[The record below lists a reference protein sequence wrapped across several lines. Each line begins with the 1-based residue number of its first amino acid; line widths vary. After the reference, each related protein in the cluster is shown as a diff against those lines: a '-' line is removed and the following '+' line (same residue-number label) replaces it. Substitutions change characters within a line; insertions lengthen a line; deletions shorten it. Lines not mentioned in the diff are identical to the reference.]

1 MNGIPAPPTGAFVD
15 GIPEPE
21 PAPGA
26 PISDTPPAPAPAPVP
41 GNFTPPAP
49 PWPNKS
55 DGTRDTGTLG
65 ADPFG
70 NVVLVVGGFDER
82 ETGLMPVR
90 PPPAPVGNVTPP
102 APTVDVLGGV
112 APLPPLFNKSD
123 GIGVGEPSSGA
134 VPPPAAL
141 LRWFAELVRNGS
153 TGLTGLTGPV
163 VGEVPPPPAGGLDAR
178 ETGLMVLVSGGV
190 LPLPPLFRKFDGIRD
205 GVPTVGD
212 AVVLGLLVL
221 GAVGNVLLGTE
232 PGLRAACIAG
242 FSFPGFSC
250 VGAGVEDGVVDG
262 SGEFTGAEANF
273 VGLIGVL
280 LGNVIRVGVGTG
292 AFVGEFTRVFAG
304 PVTGAEVNLV
314 GVTGVLV
321 GKVIGVGVVTGTF
334 TGEFAGKFP
343 RGLGVSTGE
352 FTGELT
358 GVFTGVVTGGVFGSG
373 MRDGVDVLVC
383 GPGPRLMGGVE
394 TRGRVR
400 APTVLGGGAV
410 LVCGGL
416 PVPGGCVRF
425 GLVPL
430 SGDVMFVVE
439 T

>member
-1 MNGIPAPPTGAFVD
+1 
-15 GIPEPE
+15 
-21 PAPGA
+21 
-26 PISDTPPAPAPAPVP
+26 
-41 GNFTPPAP
+41 
-49 PWPNKS
+49 
-55 DGTRDTGTLG
+55 
-65 ADPFG
+65 
-70 NVVLVVGGFDER
+70 
-82 ETGLMPVR
+82 MPVR
-90 PPPAPVGNVTPP
+90 PPPAPVGKVTPP

-112 APLPPLFNKSD
+112 APLPLLFNKSD

-163 VGEVPPPPAGGLDAR
+163 VGEVPPPPAGGLEAR

-190 LPLPPLFRKFDGIRD
+190 LPLPPLFSKLDGIRD
-205 GVPTVGD
+205 GVPTVGG
-212 AVVLGLLVL
+212 AVEFGLLAL

-250 VGAGVEDGVVDG
+250 VGAGVDDRVVDGVVDG

-314 GVTGVLV
+314 GVTGAFV
-321 GKVIGVGVVTGTF
+321 GKVIGVGVGTGTF

-343 RGLGVSTGE
+343 CGLGVSTGE

-358 GVFTGVVTGGVFGSG
+358 GVFTGVVTGGVFGSV
-373 MRDGVDVLVC
+373 MREGVDVLC
-383 GPGPRLMGGVE
+383 GPGPRVMGVVE
-394 TRGRVR
+394 TVGRVR

-416 PVPGGCVRF
+416 PVPGGFGRF

>member
-1 MNGIPAPPTGAFVD
+1 M
-15 GIPEPE
+15 
-21 PAPGA
+21 
-26 PISDTPPAPAPAPVP
+26 
-41 GNFTPPAP
+41 
-49 PWPNKS
+49 
-55 DGTRDTGTLG
+55 DGTRDTGALGTDPFGNDPVG

-70 NVVLVVGGFDER
+70 NVVLLVGGFDER

-90 PPPAPVGNVTPP
+90 PPPAPVGKVTPP

-112 APLPPLFNKSD
+112 APLPLLFNRSD
-123 GIGVGEPSSGA
+123 GIGVGELSSGA
-134 VPPPAAL
+134 ALPPAAL

-153 TGLTGLTGPV
+153 TGLTGPV
-163 VGEVPPPPAGGLDAR
+163 VGEVPPPPAEGLEAR

-190 LPLPPLFRKFDGIRD
+190 LPLPPLFRKVDGIRD

-221 GAVGNVLLGTE
+221 GAVGNVLVGTE

-250 VGAGVEDGVVDG
+250 VGDSGDDRVVDGVVDG

-292 AFVGEFTRVFAG
+292 AFVGEFTREFAG
-304 PVTGAEVNLV
+304 PFTGAEVNLV

-321 GKVIGVGVVTGTF
+321 GKVIRVGVVTGRF
-334 TGEFAGKFP
+334 TGAFTGRFP
-343 RGLGVSTGE
+343 RRVGGLTGE

-358 GVFTGVVTGGVFGSG
+358 GFLTGVVTGGVFGSVVRG
-373 MRDGVDVLVC
+373 VVFGSVMRGVVGGFIW
-383 GPGPRLMGGVE
+383 GPGPRVRGGVV
-394 TRGRVR
+394 TPGM
-400 APTVLGGGAV
+400 AVLGCGSLDGSGG
-410 LVCGGL
+410 
-416 PVPGGCVRF
+416 VRF